1 MYETLPKEK
10 NYGVTRDTNAPK
22 IPVLD
27 TYNIIG
33 HIFLMTPQEYGQK
46 FWVHIVNIT
55 YYHETKSSQEP
66 GHTQFICYVNDDQYE
81 NIMSYNY
88 IINNISNQE
97 DEDMC
102 ENLIASFPMR

>member
-1 MYETLPKEK
+1 
-10 NYGVTRDTNAPK
+10 
-22 IPVLD
+22 
-27 TYNIIG
+27 
-33 HIFLMTPQEYGQK
+33 MTPQEYGQK

-88 IINNISNQE
+88 IINNISNKE
-97 DEDMC
+97 DGD
-102 ENLIASFPMR
+102 IV